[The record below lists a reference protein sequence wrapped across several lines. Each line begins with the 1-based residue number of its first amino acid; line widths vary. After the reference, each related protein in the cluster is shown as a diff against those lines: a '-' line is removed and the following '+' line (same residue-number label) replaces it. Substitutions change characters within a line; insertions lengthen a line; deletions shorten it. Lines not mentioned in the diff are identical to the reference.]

1 MKKMHILKSW
11 PKQFNAVSSGSKTA
25 ELRINDRDYR
35 VRDLMVLKEYIP
47 ETAVYTGRS
56 CTVEITHI
64 LDKVN
69 LCAVSK
75 YALHDDFAILSVKLT

>member
-35 VRDLMVLKEYIP
+35 VGDLMVLKEYIP

-64 LDKVN
+64 LDKAH
-69 LCAVSK
+69 CRAVHR
-75 YALHDDFAILSVKLT
+75 YRHDDFAILSVKLT